1 MILTSPSLRL
11 QLQPAW
17 GGGLV
22 RFDWIADGTAVP
34 LMRAFEPAS
43 AMPPGGVPDSNR
55 LACYPLIPWSGR
67 VSGGGFSVGG
77 RRVELPLNR
86 ADEPWPIHGSG
97 WQRTWQVE
105 EVSACAASLSLE
117 EAAAGGYCYR
127 ASLQYT
133 LDDSTLSVRLS
144 ATNTGDVAL
153 PFGLGL
159 HPFFPRHGEAHLHAP
174 AQGVWRNDGRTPLP
188 VERIAIP
195 AAWDFERD
203 APLPDGLDNFFDGW
217 NGRAAIRWPQRG
229 LRLDIDADVDRYIV
243 YVPAQRDFFCFE
255 PVDHAAD
262 AVNLPGGAVAHGMT
276 LLGPGET
283 LARQF
288 FFRAARMA

>member
-11 QLQPAW
+11 QLEPAW

-22 RFDWIADGTAVP
+22 RFDWIADGAAVP
-34 LMRAFEPAS
+34 LMRPFEPA
-43 AMPPGGVPDSNR
+43 AAAPAGGVPDPNR
-55 LACYPLIPWSGR
+55 MACYPLIPWSGR

-97 WQRTWQVE
+97 WQRAWQVE
-105 EVSACAASLSLE
+105 EASASAATLVLE
-117 EAAAGGYCYR
+117 ETAAGGYCYR
-127 ASLQYT
+127 ASLQYA

-144 ATNTGDVAL
+144 ATNTGDAAL

-159 HPFFPRHGEAHLHAP
+159 HPFFPRHGDARLQAP

-188 VERIAIP
+188 VERIAVP
-195 AAWDFERD
+195 AVWDFARD
-203 APLPDGLDNFFDGW
+203 VPLPDGLDNFFDGW
-217 NGRAAIRWPQRG
+217 NGRAAIRWPQHG

-262 AVNLPGGAVAHGMT
+262 AVNLPGGAAANGMT
-276 LLGPGET
+276 LLAPGET

-288 FFRAARMA
+288 FFRATRTA